1 MTEMDLGACYLTDIV
16 NNKEYYRVYTKFHEL
31 LRLQGI
37 NYYVVEL
44 RTRLSTKELQNLLNY
59 LYLVDLFRN

>member
-16 NNKEYYRVYTKFHEL
+16 NNKKYYEVCTKFHEL

-37 NYYVVEL
+37 NYYV
-44 RTRLSTKELQNLLNY
+44 
-59 LYLVDLFRN
+59 